1 MRHGNELG
9 ALREQSFV
17 IVELELTGRIARN
30 HLDDCARFFG
40 NELPR
45 NDVGVMFQDGDDDF
59 VTRLECRLHV
69 GICNQVNG
77 FGRTAYENNF
87 LRRRS
92 SDKVTNDVAC
102 IFVGVCRCGRER
114 VSATVNVGVLVFVV
128 VLEAVNDDL
137 RALRRCT
144 VIEPNERMAVDLL
157 RKNREVRTD
166 LGKRLGTDADG
177 IVARICAAVCRT
189 RLHGI
194 ATERSRCIDLAASFG
209 SLRLG
214 HNLRGVTLSRC
225 GGCRNIAQLRCKLRF
240 GNRRGFN
247 RVEPGVCRTSAIGKR
262 SRGCRLV
269 AIGRKG
275 VFPVEGWSLADGCG
289 TLSCTDALSGR
300 CILRFGSGGGC
311 CVCAI
316 RQIREIRICQLLQFS
331 RIGNSGE
338 FFQRSGFW
346 IIRSHSIRQP
356 RHLLTRR

>member
-1 MRHGNELG
+1 M
-9 ALREQSFV
+9 V
-17 IVELELTGRIARN
+17 
-30 HLDDCARFFG
+30 
-40 NELPR
+40 
-45 NDVGVMFQDGDDDF
+45 FQDGDDDF
-59 VTRLECRLHV
+59 VARLERGLHV
-69 GICNQVNG
+69 SICNQVNG
-77 FGRTAYENNF
+77 FGRTADENDF
-87 LRRRS
+87 LCRRS
-92 SDKVTNDVAC
+92 ADKVTDNA
-102 IFVGVCRCGRER
+102 
-114 VSATVNVGVLVFVV
+114 AGVLVSIRRSGGKRVRTTVDVRVFVFVV

-144 VIEPNERMAVDLL
+144 VIEPNERMTVDLL
-157 RKNREVRTD
+157 RENREVRTD
-166 LGKRLGTDADG
+166 LGKSLGTDADG

-194 ATERSRCIDLAASFG
+194 ATERGRCIDLAVCFG

-214 HNLRGVTLSRC
+214 HDLRGVTLSRC

-338 FFQRSGFW
+338 FFQRSGIW
-346 IIRSHSIRQP
+346 IIRSHSIRRPLHLRELQL
-356 RHLLTRR
+356 RHQQG